1 MNTGKTL
8 LSRDVAG
15 FYPFMLFHCMT
26 LKVFTDKFSIIALQ
40 INGNDMFTFCL
51 SAFKL
56 NKQDS
61 A

>member
-1 MNTGKTL
+1 M